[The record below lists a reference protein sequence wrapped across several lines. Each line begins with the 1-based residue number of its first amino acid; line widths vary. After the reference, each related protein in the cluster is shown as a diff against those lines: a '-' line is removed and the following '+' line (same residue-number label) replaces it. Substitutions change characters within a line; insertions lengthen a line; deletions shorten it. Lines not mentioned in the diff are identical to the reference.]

1 MTQEEL
7 DKEMELIRKQ
17 LMEAHKSSNDE
28 ELLSLVDELNTL
40 WEKANVAMKENMK
53 KDNRGPLQ

>member
-7 DKEMELIRKQ
+7 DKEIEIIREQ
-17 LMEAHKSSNDE
+17 LKKAHEASSDE
-28 ELLSLVDELNTL
+28 EILGLVDELNLL

-53 KDNRGPLQ
+53 KDNRDPL